1 MEGQVVAREARQ
13 QHLTLQELV
22 TRHPQ
27 AQVKETMEALVLLP
41 QDLEAVVVEAV
52 HLQSGLLEHLV
63 AVEMAALERHLL
75 YLAHP

>member
-1 MEGQVVAREARQ
+1 MEGQVVAREARHHHPILVALVIRQ
-13 QHLTLQELV
+13 ALHHL
-22 TRHPQ
+22 
-27 AQVKETMEALVLLP
+27 KETMVELVRPP

-52 HLQSGLLEHLV
+52 HPQSGLLEHLV